1 MVPWVVAWGS
11 RHFAEYND
19 HRKASQ
25 LQTKCIAVRYRATSL
40 RDIEIKIV
48 TVIEKH
54 AALCRR
60 LSRSRSCARHP
71 VVGSVAMERKT
82 TLQREIA
89 IYFKVL
95 SIDSS
100 LPMGLMGAVRNPLR
114 SPLPVFLR
122 ACLIVSMLRSPVPR
136 CGEDS

>member
-25 LQTKCIAVRYRATSL
+25 LQTKCIAVRYRAVSL
-40 RDIEIKIV
+40 REIEIKLV
-48 TVIEKH
+48 TVDEKH

-71 VVGSVAMERKT
+71 GVGLLAMEEET
-82 TLQREIA
+82 TL
-89 IYFKVL
+89 
-95 SIDSS
+95 
-100 LPMGLMGAVRNPLR
+100 
-114 SPLPVFLR
+114 
-122 ACLIVSMLRSPVPR
+122 
-136 CGEDS
+136 